1 MPARDRNLSPC
12 DRMIARRRRRFIR
25 DWILVLI
32 AVGLA
37 ITAGVF
43 RSDRGRSERGQST
56 GVAAFVR

>member
-1 MPARDRNLSPC
+1 MPARDRNQ
-12 DRMIARRRRRFIR
+12 RRRRFIR

>member
-1 MPARDRNLSPC
+1 MPARDRNQ
-12 DRMIARRRRRFIR
+12 RRRRFIR

-37 ITAGVF
+37 ITAGVL